1 MADPTYP
8 LGGQGIRR
16 EQGGKSLVVGSSGTI
31 TIESGGTLAFDSGS
45 AHNVSGTQ
53 TILTGGVLNVDS
65 GGAMTIDDGGYV
77 AVPVTV
83 KSTSTGTITNFGV
96 TTFGSTSA
104 DSYTLAAPTVAGL
117 RKTLVCSVHGA
128 TTTASV
134 ITTASTN
141 SYIRGSSSPGDTHTL
156 TFLDGGTFAELV
168 SVSTAE
174 WRVTAMSAADVA
186 IS

>member
-1 MADPTYP
+1 MADESYP
-8 LGGQGIRR
+8 LGGQGNRM
-16 EQGGKSLVVGSSGTI
+16 EQGGKSWVIGSTGTL
-31 TIESGGTLAFDSGS
+31 TFEAGGTLVGAPAIPSG
-45 AHNVSGTQ
+45 AE
-53 TILTGGVLNVDS
+53 LNVDS
-65 GGAMTIDDGGYV
+65 GGAITLDDG
-77 AVPVTV
+77 AHFTMPVTV

-104 DSYTLAAPTVAGL
+104 DAYTLAAPTRAGL
-117 RKTLVCSVHGA
+117 LKFLICTVHGA

-141 SYIRGSSSPGDTHTL
+141 SYIRGSSSPGDTHTV
-156 TFLDGGTFAELV
+156 TFLDGGTFIQLV

-174 WRVTAMSAADVA
+174 WRAMAMSAADVA